1 MPDNNQKYDNTNK
14 GSLFINKAKYDKST
28 NKDTSGWPE
37 MQGKINVYGVEFY
50 LSAWTN
56 KIKKGDNAGDKFQAL
71 QIKPVDENDA
81 QRLASFLR
89 GESAP
94 AKAKKSK
101 KHSTDE
107 EVAEELNE
115 FDDDDLPF

>member
-1 MPDNNQKYDNTNK
+1 MSNNNQQYDNTNK
-14 GSLFINKAKYDKST
+14 GSLFINKAKFDKST
-28 NKDTSGWPE
+28 GKDTSGWPD

-71 QIKPVDENDA
+71 TIKPVDENEA
-81 QRLASFLR
+81 QRLASFLK
-89 GESAP
+89 GGSAP
-94 AKAKKSK
+94 AKAKKHP
-101 KHSTDE
+101 KHSTSE
-107 EVAEELNE
+107 EVADELNE